1 MEKISVKIGHKELSV
16 NFWKT
21 SHENLRGIF
30 YIHHGMA
37 EHIDRYKSFAENK
50 DLFWFEG

>member
-1 MEKISVKIGHKELSV
+1 MEKISVKIDHKELSV

-30 YIHHGMA
+30 LSITAWQSILTDINHLL
-37 EHIDRYKSFAENK
+37 KN
-50 DLFWFEG
+50 